1 MPENLFLMFLANF
14 IFAVFSFRNTL
25 SFDVSLFKK
34 KTLVKVHMLLIFLC
48 SNLLKKIKW
57 LVAKGLNVQF
67 ELTRMIM

>member
-57 LVAKGLNVQF
+57 LVANGLNVQF
-67 ELTRMIM
+67 ELARMIM